1 MFKFVQIFHSKQN
14 FQRFRL
20 ELSRCDKE
28 TKTDHGVSKVRAR
41 KRHVFYVSYP
51 GKFSKYH
58 SLTVFFLN
66 TLETIEGNLLVWK
79 IPKITNR
86 TNWWLAA
93 IYLDSSLSLSPT
105 KEEGREEEAIVP
117 SNGNTRYKVSPRNST
132 ARIIVVLGPLS
143 PPAITF
149 PST

>member
-58 SLTVFFLN
+58 SLTVFFWILWKRSRETYSFEKYQKLRTAQIGGWLLY
-66 TLETIEGNLLVWK
+66 TL
-79 IPKITNR
+79 IPACHSLPQKRRGERRRRLFPRMEIR
-86 TNWWLAA
+86 A
-93 IYLDSSLSLSPT
+93 IKYHH
-105 KEEGREEEAIVP
+105 E
-117 SNGNTRYKVSPRNST
+117 T
-132 ARIIVVLGPLS
+132 ARRALLS
-143 PPAITF
+143 FWGHCRRPQ
-149 PST
+149 